1 MNFLRMRLDADGKRL
16 HGDFGTIDL
25 PQGLLAA
32 AQGYRDRDLWV
43 GVRPEHLSIS
53 TTDTSTD
60 VLAGTTE
67 LIEPLGS
74 AIEIQVHVGG
84 STIIA
89 QIARDSPVRVGEA
102 LKLPVDTTH
111 LPLFHIDT
119 DANLL
124 QSEEG
129 PV

>member
-1 MNFLRMRLDADGKRL
+1 MRDGLIQQVSTPLELNDYPVNRFVAGFIGNPAMNFLRMRLDADGKRL

-53 TTDTSTD
+53 TPDTSTD

-74 AIEIQVHVGG
+74 AIEKIGRA
-84 STIIA
+84 SC
-89 QIARDSPVRVGEA
+89 RERVCQY
-102 LKLPVDTTH
+102 V
-111 LPLFHIDT
+111 
-119 DANLL
+119 
-124 QSEEG
+124 
-129 PV
+129 